1 MASTVRLTS
10 AAPLF
15 SAAFGSKPLMQKLHE
30 NYSVARVPHISDMC
44 SRALHERTTGLNRH
58 TSVPTAT
65 FTSFR
70 EGPFRASRP
79 TAQEQP
85 FGSSVIQISK
95 SARIEAVRMKR
106 ISKSSREGVELSPE
120 SQPIT

>member
-1 MASTVRLTS
+1 MANTVRLTF

-15 SAAFGSKPLMQKLHE
+15 PAALGATPLMQKRHE
-30 NYSVARVPHISDMC
+30 NYSVTRAAHGSDMC
-44 SRALHERTTGLNRH
+44 SRALHERSTRPNRH

-65 FTSFR
+65 FASFR
-70 EGPFRASRP
+70 EGPFRTSRS
-79 TAQEQP
+79 TAQDQP
-85 FGSSVIQISK
+85 CGSSVIQISK